1 MSASNSL
8 LTLSELARR
17 LSITGQR
24 IIDLHARGVIVPD
37 FIASNG
43 SILFREER
51 LKELKAAVANGDGNY
66 GLARAIKANQPKRR
80 LPTTS

>member
-1 MSASNSL
+1 MSTPSL
-8 LTLSELARR
+8 LTLSEVARR

-24 IIDLHARGVIVPD
+24 VIDLHARGVIVPD

-51 LKELKAAVANGDGNY
+51 LKELKTAVANVESNY
-66 GLARAIKANQPKRR
+66 GLTRAIKANSRQKAK
-80 LPTTS
+80 